1 MDTAGSNKTSAGD
14 SECCSASR
22 YVEATAMT
30 HARWSAYDMGVGA
43 ASAREQSTVP
53 LGPPPLPLASTAAP
67 VRTVANSVA
76 ITEVVIRGEIERMCA
91 SFAGLSH
98 RFDENAATPAGRA
111 GPRGPGVEGSPAL
124 PVNEPAEEVVAR
136 KARLPGT
143 LAVTV
148 LLAGGTHASRGA
160 STAATRGAPK
170 PGARRPARP
179 K

>member
-53 LGPPPLPLASTAAP
+53 LGPPPLPLAATAAP

-111 GPRGPGVEGSPAL
+111 GPRGPGVEGPG
-124 PVNEPAEEVVAR
+124 VAGER
-136 KARLPGT
+136 
-143 LAVTV
+143 
-148 LLAGGTHASRGA
+148 AGRGGRGA
-160 STAATRGAPK
+160 KGSAGRHIGRHSARCRWDIRVGRHIDS
-170 PGARRPARP
+170 GHVRRPQTRRGVALV
-179 K
+179 